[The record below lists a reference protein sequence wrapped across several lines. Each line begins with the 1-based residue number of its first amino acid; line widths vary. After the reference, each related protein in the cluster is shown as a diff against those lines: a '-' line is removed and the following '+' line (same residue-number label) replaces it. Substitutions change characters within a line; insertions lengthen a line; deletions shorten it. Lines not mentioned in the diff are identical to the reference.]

1 MRYLQR
7 RGICISVTVEP
18 VQHGC
23 VDLDLEQRCVYSA
36 HLSVCTFVVE
46 SYVRL
51 LSLAEIETRGSHEIK
66 RGSVRN
72 PCNRTSVYSFSFR
85 QVGPQILIVSID
97 TEVCLLRPSI
107 SSRYVG

>member
-36 HLSVCTFVVE
+36 RLSVCTFVVE

-51 LSLAEIETRGSHEIK
+51 LSLAEIETRGSRVKLNVDRLEIHVTELPFIAFHFGK
-66 RGSVRN
+66 LVR
-72 PCNRTSVYSFSFR
+72 RF
-85 QVGPQILIVSID
+85 
-97 TEVCLLRPSI
+97 
-107 SSRYVG
+107 